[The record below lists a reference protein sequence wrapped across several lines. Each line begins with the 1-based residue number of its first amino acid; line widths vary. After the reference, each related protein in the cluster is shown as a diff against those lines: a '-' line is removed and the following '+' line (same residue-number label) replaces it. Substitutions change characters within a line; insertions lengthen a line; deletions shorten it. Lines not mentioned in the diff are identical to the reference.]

1 MGGDAGRPWPW
12 KYSPEAL
19 ELGFPGWNPFPMAQP
34 PPLPLRTRKSRPDAG
49 SPEALLPENLPR
61 LRRGGWDW
69 LSAPGGLLLG
79 CLCAPERCLGS
90 TVLPDAGPESS
101 GRRRAR
107 VAPVPVRGPC
117 GAMNG
122 TANPL
127 LDREEHCL
135 RLGESFEKRPRASF
149 HTIRYDFKPASIDTS
164 CEGELQVGKGDEVT
178 ITLPHIPVSSFHC
191 F

>member
-149 HTIRYDFKPASIDTS
+149 HTIRCKS
-164 CEGELQVGKGDEVT
+164 
-178 ITLPHIPVSSFHC
+178 
-191 F
+191 